1 MSINMG
7 VMVPYT
13 LGPDIYVGWVAGSL
27 SLISAGLLI
36 FDSCR
41 AQEDDDEL
49 DDTIDKVSS
58 LHPLAYRCTQ
68 AVLEAK
74 S

>member
-1 MSINMG
+1 MNINMG

-27 SLISAGLLI
+27 CLISAGLLI

-41 AQEDDDEL
+41 TQEDEDEF
-49 DDTIDKVSS
+49 DETVDKVSA
-58 LHPLAYRCTQ
+58 LYRFHPTTT
-68 AVLEAK
+68 VN
-74 S
+74 